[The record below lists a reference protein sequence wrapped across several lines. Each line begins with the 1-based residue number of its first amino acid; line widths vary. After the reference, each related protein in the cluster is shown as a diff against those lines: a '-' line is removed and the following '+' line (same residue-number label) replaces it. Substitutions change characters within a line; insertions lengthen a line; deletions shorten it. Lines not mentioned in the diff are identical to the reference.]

1 MHHISL
7 CHGFNVFSAR
17 RRRTVSR
24 DSSVCPVSLT
34 ISPASSSSVQRAR
47 PSGAPEQA
55 VATSSASSLPDSLR
69 AAPGRG
75 PSFNPASRLPSTKRR
90 LVRCTVES
98 LTATQA
104 AIVSSLLPASAAN
117 KICAR
122 FSLRA
127 ACLPPFS
134 IELSSAR
141 SAWLNSTRYRKF
153 ILVPPIIEARLQVN
167 AVSPE
172 VHVAPRREVPL
183 LPTRMLGLPLAPQP
197 RDHRWRQVRRLLAQ
211 QRPERLLEVA
221 HRDPAQVEHRQ
232 QRIQAARPPRP
243 AWQKGRAEADALTLR
258 ASAAIAQLDP
268 LHRDRANSSLHLALR
283 S

>member
-7 CHGFNVFSAR
+7 RHGFNAFSAR

-47 PSGAPEQA
+47 PSGGPEQA
-55 VATSSASSLPDSLR
+55 VAISSASSLPDSLR

-134 IELSSAR
+134 IELSSAP
-141 SAWLNSTRYRKF
+141 A
-153 ILVPPIIEARLQVN
+153 ILIGRIAAQTSSCELSLDMGRRFCVDQGLHERRPVGKDEIGRDGSDVLEEAGARAFGGSGLGPELFEAVADRMECEGEQVHGGEHHG
-167 AVSPE
+167 E
-172 VHVAPRREVPL
+172 VLLTVAEV
-183 LPTRMLGLPLAPQP
+183 
-197 RDHRWRQVRRLLAQ
+197 V
-211 QRPERLLEVA
+211 LEVVA
-221 HRDPAQVEHRQ
+221 VALEDVE
-232 QRIQAARPPRP
+232 AFV
-243 AWQKGRAEADALTLR
+243 
-258 ASAAIAQLDP
+258 LDLP
-268 LHRDRANSSLHLALR
+268 SGPGAGHD
-283 S
+283 